1 MLLVSIEG
9 QLIDNIVIYKNELY
23 FSDMDSTEEVVYKTV
38 PVNEYVE
45 KSDYYLE
52 VEAIIHEVLEFDS
65 KDNINTFKECCLK
78 QLKENNYS
86 FTFKDLKI
94 GLEETEDY
102 ELNIA
107 E

>member
-52 VEAIIHEVLEFDS
+52 VEAIIHDVLEFDS

-78 QLKENNYS
+78 QLKENN
-86 FTFKDLKI
+86 
-94 GLEETEDY
+94 G
-102 ELNIA
+102 A
-107 E
+107 VH